1 LSCCVFLG
9 PRFREDERIE
19 AHENVAP
26 SRGGIDLSSRRRR
39 PLAFHSTKSRAFIAA
54 YFAHPFEQGEMTMVR
69 IIFACAISI
78 LMAATLAAPAEA
90 QQPQSERQAIVVAG
104 EGTIGAAPDYA
115 EITAG
120 VTTRAKTAKDASD
133 ANAKLMTAVTAA
145 LLDAGIAQ
153 KDIQTTRFSIQ
164 PVYTSGGSNTEQ
176 KLTGFSSSN
185 QVTVTIRQTDKVS
198 EIADRLVAAGATN
211 IGNLVFL
218 HSNVS
223 KLLDQAREAAVAD
236 ARRKAELYAKASGVT
251 LGRVLWISEN
261 SAYTPI
267 AAMDGMFRAKAVATP
282 IASGEDMLRV
292 EITVGF
298 DIAH

>member
-1 LSCCVFLG
+1 
-9 PRFREDERIE
+9 
-19 AHENVAP
+19 
-26 SRGGIDLSSRRRR
+26 
-39 PLAFHSTKSRAFIAA
+39 
-54 YFAHPFEQGEMTMVR
+54 MVR

-78 LMAATLAAPAEA
+78 FMAAAAPAQA

-104 EGTIGAAPDYA
+104 EGSIGAAPDYA

-185 QVTVTIRQTDKVS
+185 QVAVIIRQTDKVS
-198 EIADRLVAAGATN
+198 EVADHLVAAGATN

-261 SAYTPI
+261 TSYTPI